1 MTRHELKTRIKDLAA
16 EGRALRGR
24 IQTTSG
30 PERHAL
36 WNEKRRV
43 GRRARA
49 ALLAYA
55 FLRGVP
61 HERMEPRCR
70 PSDLLYPGV
79 LAQRWEQEL
88 GIRVVRLI
96 CTPPPPTQP
105 PAPAGGL
112 LRFFTRRPPEP
123 APVVEMPVVDS
134 VWTER
139 RLIAWLKRPRASA
152 VAG

>member
-16 EGRALRGR
+16 EGSALRER
-24 IQTTSG
+24 IRTTSG
-30 PERHAL
+30 SERHAL

-61 HERMEPRCR
+61 HARMEPRCR
-70 PSDLLYPGV
+70 PSDLLHPGM
-79 LAQRWEQEL
+79 LARKWEEEL
-88 GIRVVRLI
+88 GIRIVRL
-96 CTPPPPTQP
+96 TYSP
-105 PAPAGGL
+105 PAPLTPTSGGL
-112 LRFFTRRPPEP
+112 LRFFRRRAAEP
-123 APVVEMPVVDS
+123 SPVVDASPVDS
-134 VWTER
+134 VWTEQ
-139 RLIAWLKRPRASA
+139 RLTAWLTRPRAAA

>member
-16 EGRALRGR
+16 EGQALRQR
-24 IQTTSG
+24 IRTTSG

-49 ALLAYA
+49 ALMAYA

-61 HERMEPRCR
+61 HARMEPRCR
-70 PSDLLYPGV
+70 PSDLLHAGL
-79 LAQRWEQEL
+79 LARRWEDEL
-88 GIRVVRLI
+88 GIAVVRI
-96 CTPPPPTQP
+96 IYAP
-105 PAPAGGL
+105 PAVPVSGGGL
-112 LRFFTRRPPEP
+112 LRFFRRRRQPP
-123 APVVEMPVVDS
+123 PVVDSTVVDS

-139 RLIAWLKRPRASA
+139 RLIAWLTQPRRDA